1 MLKRALY
8 TAMLTLSGCAGLLE
22 LPPQRELPPP
32 GPEYQRIVAQSPQVA
47 TLRAMPALSS
57 FQIAGLRPSIPPQ
70 PGEWA
75 VCLRAIET
83 IKGVAKPV
91 HFGVFLRQW
100 TVIEVRRDIVID
112 RCDQEQYAALAQFP
126 AAKLDDAK

>member
-1 MLKRALY
+1 MLKRALFI
-8 TAMLTLSGCAGLLE
+8 AMLTLSGCAGLLE
-22 LPPQRELPPP
+22 VPPQRELPPP
-32 GPEYQRIVAQSPQVA
+32 GPEYQRIVAQSSQVA
-47 TLRAMPALSS
+47 TLRSIPAYSS
-57 FQIAGLRPSIPPQ
+57 FEIAGLRPSIPPQ

-83 IKGVAKPV
+83 IKGVAKPA

-112 RCDQEQYAALAQFP
+112 RCDQEQYSALAQFP
-126 AAKLDDAK
+126 GAKSGDAK